1 MPLYTLAR
9 FFLAIGVICLLIG
22 GGLYLA
28 ARLGLPL
35 GKLPG
40 DIFIQR
46 GNFTFAFPIVTMIVV
61 SILLTVV
68 LNLIV
73 RLLNK

>member
-1 MPLYTLAR
+1 MSLYTLAR
-9 FFLAIGVICLLIG
+9 FFLITGVIFLIIG

-28 ARLGLPL
+28 ARLGLPF

-61 SILLTVV
+61 SIVLT
-68 LNLIV
+68 I
-73 RLLNK
+73 LLNIIIRLINR

>member
-1 MPLYTLAR
+1 MSLYTLAR
-9 FFLAIGVICLLIG
+9 FFLVTGVIFLVIG

-46 GNFTFAFPIVTMIVV
+46 GNFTFAFPLVTMCVV
-61 SILLTVV
+61 SLVLTILL
-68 LNLIV
+68 NIIV
-73 RLLNK
+73 RFLNK

>member
-9 FFLAIGVICLLIG
+9 FFLATGVICLLIG

-46 GNFTFAFPIVTMIVV
+46 GNFTFAFPVVTMIVV
-61 SILLTVV
+61 SILLTIL
-68 LNLIV
+68 LNIIV

>member
-1 MPLYTLAR
+1 MSLYPLAR
-9 FFLAIGVICLLIG
+9 FFLLTGVICLLIG

-28 ARLGLPL
+28 ARFGLPL

-61 SILLTVV
+61 SLVLTIV
-68 LNLIV
+68 LNLII
-73 RLLNK
+73 RFINR

>member
-1 MPLYTLAR
+1 MSLYTLAR
-9 FFLAIGVICLLIG
+9 FFLIIGVICLLIG
-22 GGLYLA
+22 GGLYVA

-40 DIFIQR
+40 DIFVQR

-61 SILLTVV
+61 SIVLTIV
-68 LNLIV
+68 LNIIV
-73 RLLNK
+73 RLINR

>member
-1 MPLYTLAR
+1 MSLYTLAR
-9 FFLAIGVICLLIG
+9 FFLITGVIFLIIG

-40 DIFIQR
+40 NIFVQR

-61 SILLTVV
+61 SIVLT
-68 LNLIV
+68 I
-73 RLLNK
+73 LLNIIIRLINR

>member
-1 MPLYTLAR
+1 MSLYPLAR
-9 FFLAIGVICLLIG
+9 FFLLTGVIFLLIG

-40 DIFIQR
+40 DLFIQR
-46 GNFTFAFPIVTMIVV
+46 GNFTFAFPLVTMCVISLV
-61 SILLTVV
+61 LTLV
-68 LNLIV
+68 LNIIIRLIN
-73 RLLNK
+73 R